1 MSESEDTQKAAV
13 TSSHAAYYTKD
24 QEAAIGIVD
33 RPVLVIAPAGTG
45 KTTII
50 TAKYQRLVGE
60 HGVAST
66 MAITFTKKAA
76 AEIRKRVV
84 KADGFETPL
93 SQRDAQDALVGTFH
107 HIGSII
113 LKKAAKLKLYNGPLT
128 LADEQ
133 DQKVHAAQAIR
144 TVPGA
149 ANEAS
154 GRSPKSKEAD
164 KAIRDLLG
172 LVDRIKNAGWR
183 ARIDGYVDESGHLEA
198 MVVGLPGQGS
208 AQHALA
214 VAYQD
219 ALEASGNLDFNDIIL
234 NATAVLGTYRD
245 AIFPQLRYLLV
256 DEYQD
261 TNDAQ
266 EKFIAVLSK
275 GIHLTC
281 VGDDD
286 QAIYG
291 WRGARVDNMLG
302 FSKRHP
308 DAAEIALESNYR
320 STPEILACAKALIGN
335 NMKRLAKEPSSQR
348 SDPGKSGIYV
358 HDVAATSPGAGR
370 SDVAALKSSIMTA
383 KAADV
388 CMSLMN
394 EGVRPGDIAIIVRT
408 NAEADTIVGQLQ
420 GRRIQAKVSSPNAI
434 NSNELKTLTA
444 WLKVLQNPSDA
455 SAAAIL
461 CGSHSGDLVFMDIA
475 TQARRLGTPVMEY
488 LAEKAASGRLSNKG
502 FITAGE
508 RYSSLRATA
517 DAGNMTD
524 TMNAACALAL
534 DIAGKMKSSIKE
546 EHFWNLFGK
555 LAVRA
560 SQDGDFIDCIEILQT
575 QISEE
580 DILPDDEDMPVEV
593 STVHSMKGRQK
604 SALIISAFV
613 DGIIPMSQWARTAS
627 EASLTEERRLAYV
640 AITRARDQLHILT
653 SSAHPSRFAA
663 ECGAAAI
670 LAASKQKGAA

>member
-1 MSESEDTQKAAV
+1 MSESQEAQAAV
-13 TSSHAAYYTKD
+13 TSSHSAYYTKD

-50 TAKYQRLVGE
+50 TAKYQRLVGQ

-93 SQRDAQDALVGTFH
+93 SPRDAQDALVGTFH

-133 DQKVHAAQAIR
+133 DQRVHAAQAIR

-149 ANEAS
+149 ANEAA
-154 GRSPKSKEAD
+154 GRNPKSKEAD
-164 KAIRDLLG
+164 KAIRDLMN
-172 LVDRIKNAGWR
+172 LVDRIKNTGWR
-183 ARIDGYVDESGHLEA
+183 ATLDGYTDESGRLEA

-219 ALEASGNLDFNDIIL
+219 ALQASGNLDFNDIIL
-234 NATAVLGTYRD
+234 NATAVLRAYRD
-245 AIFPQLRYLLV
+245 AIFPQLRFLLV

-266 EKFIAVLSK
+266 EKFISVLSK

-335 NMKRLAKEPSSQR
+335 NLKRLAKEPSSQR
-348 SDPGKSGIYV
+348 SDPGKTGIYV
-358 HDVAATSPGAGR
+358 HDVAATPGAGR
-370 SDVAALKSSIMTA
+370 ADVAALKSSVMTA

-388 CMSLMN
+388 CMNLMN
-394 EGVRPGDIAIIVRT
+394 EGIRPGDIAIIVRT
-408 NAEADTIVGQLQ
+408 NAEADAVVSQLQ
-420 GRRIQAKVSSPNAI
+420 GRRILAKVSSPNAVS
-434 NSNELKTLTA
+434 SNELKTLTA
-444 WLKVLQNPSDA
+444 WLKVLQNPADA
-455 SAAAIL
+455 SAAAVL

-475 TQARRLGTPVMEY
+475 TQARRTGVPVMEY
-488 LAEKAASGRLSNKG
+488 LSEKAAAGKLTNKG

-508 RYSSLRATA
+508 RYASLRATA
-517 DAGNMTD
+517 GEGDMTN

-534 DIAGKMKSSIKE
+534 DIPGKMKSSIKE
-546 EHFWNLFGK
+546 EHFWNLFGR

-560 SQDGDFIDCIEILQT
+560 AQDGDFLDCIEILQT
-575 QISEE
+575 QISE
-580 DILPDDEDMPVEV
+580 DDVLPDDEDLPVEV

-653 SSAHPSRFAA
+653 SSAHPARFAA
-663 ECGAAAI
+663 ECGAAAL